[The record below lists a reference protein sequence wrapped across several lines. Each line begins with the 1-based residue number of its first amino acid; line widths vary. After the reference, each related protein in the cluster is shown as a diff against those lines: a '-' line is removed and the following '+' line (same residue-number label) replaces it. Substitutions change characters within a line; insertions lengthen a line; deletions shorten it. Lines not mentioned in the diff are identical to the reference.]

1 MQTTIEGFTSIP
13 NQNKKSWQDI
23 IRNYG
28 KEQTCI
34 PGSRKINDKLIGMY
48 QNQLKSCFF
57 CFFLFFFTTYICTG
71 QVSKKQLVQINRLID
86 SININLENNYIFPD
100 KALMIATHLRSQ
112 AKKGAYNSFSTD
124 PQKLAS
130 QVQADIYS
138 IHRDPHMVVGYNPGW
153 QGHKKGYT
161 GPSEEEARWFAKFV
175 KDNNFMF
182 KKVELLPGNIGY
194 LPFNIF
200 VEHVKDAKPIIASAL
215 GFLANSSAII
225 IDLRENTGGEPEMVS
240 QLESYF
246 FKEKILLNVIIN
258 RSNKDTAFYYADPA
272 KTDGLT
278 LSMPMYIL
286 TSKKTFSGGEDFS
299 YGMQQAK
306 RATIVGEVTGGGAHP
321 TNPFSV
327 GQGFLVQIPFA
338 RSSNPVTKTDWEGT
352 GVIPDVNVDASKA
365 LIKAQELI
373 FRERQA
379 MAKTEEEKQKMEYL
393 INALYVNQDL
403 GTLPVDQFDKFVG
416 TYGPLVIYREGNK
429 LFCNI
434 SDNISELAHIS
445 KNLFVLDGNA
455 QIDFIKNSKG
465 VYSKARLL
473 TSHGGV
479 FEELRK

>member
-1 MQTTIEGFTSIP
+1 MRV
-13 NQNKKSWQDI
+13 D
-23 IRNYG
+23 
-28 KEQTCI
+28 
-34 PGSRKINDKLIGMY
+34 
-48 QNQLKSCFF
+48 
-57 CFFLFFFTTYICTG
+57 
-71 QVSKKQLVQINRLID
+71 
-86 SININLENNYIFPD
+86 
-100 KALMIATHLRSQ
+100 
-112 AKKGAYNSFSTD
+112 
-124 PQKLAS
+124 
-130 QVQADIYS
+130 
-138 IHRDPHMVVGYNPGW
+138 YNPDW
-153 QGHKKGYT
+153 WGHKQGQT
-161 GPSEEEARWFAKFV
+161 EPSEEETRQFAKFV

-200 VEHVKDAKPIIASAL
+200 VEHVKEAKPIIATAL

-225 IDLRENTGGEPEMVS
+225 IDLRENTGGEPQMVS

-246 FKEKILLNVIIN
+246 FKEKTLMNVIIN
-258 RSNKDTAFYYADPA
+258 RSNRDTTFYYADPA

-299 YGMQQAK
+299 YGMQQVK

-327 GQGFLVQIPFA
+327 GQGFIVHIPFG

-352 GVIPDVNVDASKA
+352 GVNPDIKVEASKA

-379 MAKTEEEKQKMEYL
+379 AAKSEKEKQKLEYL
-393 INALYVNQDL
+393 INALYVNGDL
-403 GTLPVDQFDKFVG
+403 STLPLDQFDRFVG
-416 TYGPLVIYREGNK
+416 TYGPLLIYREGNK

-434 SDNISELAHIS
+434 SGNITELAHIT

-455 QIDFIKNSKG
+455 QIEFLKDSNG

-473 TSHGGV
+473 VSQGGV